1 MRHRSLRS
9 CCASAYLAFHLLL
22 IDTSVKTP
30 SVEPVVVSRLLPKI
44 SSRFLFSLTTLAA
57 LIAAVARAAGEGG
70 AVANAAIVAVIFTA
84 LCFLLFAILFLI
96 SWAISSLW
104 YEGEPDTL
112 EGSPFADGQLPPQIL
127 PPREQRS

>member
-1 MRHRSLRS
+1 
-9 CCASAYLAFHLLL
+9 
-22 IDTSVKTP
+22 VKTP

-44 SSRFLFSLTTLAA
+44 SSRFLFVLTTFAA
-57 LIAAVARAAGEGG
+57 LIAAVARAAGAGG
-70 AVANAAIVAVIFTA
+70 ALANAAIVALIFIA
-84 LCFLLFAILFLI
+84 VCFLLFAILFVI

-104 YEGEPDTL
+104 YEREPDTL